1 MGLANQSATPGRTT
15 LLDAV
20 NILLAVNGEAP
31 VNSLDDPVMKES
43 SIAERTLL
51 EFHKQEQTRGW
62 SWNSE
67 QDYPFAVAT
76 DGTITVP
83 SNLTRFAPDP
93 FQWDGRFILR
103 GQRVYD
109 RVNRTYVLT
118 GAAVT
123 QLTADVVWTLPW
135 DDCPEVFNRYISIL
149 GARAFANRFLGSDS
163 IEGYTQQ
170 DLLMA
175 RTELDR
181 NELQQLQPNSLS
193 GQRGVLPFGTFN
205 PAAGLAGRGYPG
217 LFF

>member
-1 MGLANQSATPGRTT
+1 MGLANQSATPGRTG

-20 NILLAVNGEAP
+20 NILLAVIGEAP
-31 VNSLDDPVMKES
+31 VNTLDDPVMVES
-43 SIAERTLL
+43 SIAEQTLL
-51 EFHKQEQTRGW
+51 EFHKAEQVRGW

-67 QDYPFAVAT
+67 TDYPFIVAS

-83 SNLTRFAPDP
+83 SNLTRFSPDP
-93 FQWDGRFILR
+93 FQWDGRYILR

-109 RVNRTYVLT
+109 RTNRTFQLT
-118 GAAVT
+118 GIT
-123 QLTADVVWTLPW
+123 QLTADVVWMLSW
-135 DDCPEVFNRYISIL
+135 DDCPEVYNRYISVL

-163 IEGYTQQ
+163 IERYTQQ

-181 NELQQLQPNSLS
+181 NELQQLQPNALS

-205 PAAGLAGRGYPG
+205 PAAGLSGRSSSNW
-217 LFF
+217 FD